1 MNKRILATF
10 LWFNVG
16 WTAGA
21 MASYFLGL
29 PDGLN
34 VVLAAGLGALI
45 WFDPRHLLWPAAPMS
60 RVRRPDDLVAERR
73 LPAGQDLIIE

>member
-21 MASYFLGL
+21 MATYFVGL

-34 VVLAAGLGALI
+34 IALAVLTAAMVWWDPAHLFWGEGRRVLREIPEPKTAPGARL
-45 WFDPRHLLWPAAPMS
+45 APK
-60 RVRRPDDLVAERR
+60 
-73 LPAGQDLIIE
+73 

>member
-10 LWFNVG
+10 LWLVVG

-21 MASYFLGL
+21 MATFFIGL

-34 VVLAAGLGALI
+34 IALAVLLAAMV
-45 WFDPRHLLWPAAPMS
+45 WFDPAHLLWPQGGRIVKHIPTTH
-60 RVRRPDDLVAERR
+60 RVPGGRLVS
-73 LPAGQDLIIE
+73 D